1 MQRINKII
9 FYLMLSVCFCLEIIA
24 CKKQSVIPL
33 AKQSGNISENATS
46 YTSTI
51 KPYGLINQSD
61 AAALFNAFQQ
71 NQQNEV
77 QTQFV
82 SFKIKDLMAY
92 LNILSSK
99 YQQEEVYVNFGQ
111 YSELTSNDPNKIGRN
126 TIFFSGVLSFQNKHT
141 IEIIH
146 SKSTSDCSEYLNHG
160 QLYP

>member
-99 YQQEEVYVNFGQ
+99 YHQEEVYVNFGQ
-111 YSELTSNDPNKIGRN
+111 YS
-126 TIFFSGVLSFQNKHT
+126 
-141 IEIIH
+141 
-146 SKSTSDCSEYLNHG
+146 
-160 QLYP
+160 